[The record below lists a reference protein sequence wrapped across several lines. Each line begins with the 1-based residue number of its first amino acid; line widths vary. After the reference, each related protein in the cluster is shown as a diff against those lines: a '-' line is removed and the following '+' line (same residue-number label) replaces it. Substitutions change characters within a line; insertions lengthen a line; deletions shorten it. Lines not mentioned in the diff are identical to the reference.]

1 MRELLLVLNVKA
13 NTLLKNLFDFRL
25 QSIFKNLSSFVI
37 FGGVALVVFFLARAS
52 TMYLISHAHIG
63 QFLFHRFLSML
74 LYVFFVTV
82 NIGNLIVCYATLY
95 KSDEVTFM
103 MGLPI
108 SHEKI
113 FLLKFVD
120 NFFYSSST
128 LVLLGLSWFLG
139 YGSCYDMPWYFYF
152 TAVFLVFLPFMLIA
166 AILAVLLLMGLMKVA
181 SRFGIRSLMAGAVV
195 VYLSSVFFYFR
206 LTNPVKLVQ
215 EVMRY
220 YPDVNRYFGYLDAP
234 TSKALPSYWVSEF
247 LYWSVVGD
255 PARALPWFALLL
267 LVAAGLMVLAALL
280 AKRIYYDSWLA
291 ASDARAARI
300 SWTQNVRL
308 RFMEFGRVRFFPPHV
323 DAFLKRDF
331 WVFFRDP
338 GQWLHLVLLLV
349 LLLVFIVSLGS
360 LELRSA
366 QPLLQVTSFLV
377 VFLFNGFLLA
387 SVLLRF
393 VFPAVSLESESFWC
407 VRSSPVSLN
416 KLYFYKLGV
425 SSILIL
431 MIAEAL
437 AIASTTLL
445 RNDPVLVG
453 VSAITMALVGLAL
466 TGLNLGAGAYF
477 ATFRERNPI
486 RVASSQGASLTFLG
500 SMFYLSFIAMVL
512 LIPLKRLIDYSVI
525 RGQMIAETLYLPL
538 AVIALLSLLVFSVST
553 GVGLRAIRRDY

>member
-13 NTLLKNLFDFRL
+13 NTVIKSLLDFRP
-25 QSIFKNLSSFVI
+25 QSIFKNLSSFLI
-37 FGGVALVVFFLARAS
+37 FGGVSLGVFFLARAS
-52 TMYLISHAHIG
+52 TTYLIAQAHIG

-139 YGSCYDMPWYFYF
+139 YGSCYEMPWYFYF

-166 AILAVLLLMGLMKVA
+166 AILAVLLLMVSMKLA
-181 SRFGIRSLMAGAVV
+181 SRIGIRSLIAGAVV
-195 VYLSSVFFYFR
+195 VYLGSVFVYFR

-215 EVMRY
+215 EVMKY

-234 TSKALPSYWVSEF
+234 SSRALPSHWVSEF

-255 PARALPWFALLL
+255 PARALPWFSLLL
-267 LVAAGLMVLAALL
+267 LVAAGLMILAALL
-280 AKRIYYDSWLA
+280 AKRMYYDSWLV
-291 ASDARAARI
+291 ASDARAER
-300 SWTQNVRL
+300 SSRVRSFRL
-308 RFMEFGRVRFFPPHV
+308 RFMEFGRGRFFPPHV
-323 DAFLKRDF
+323 DAFLRRDF
-331 WVFFRDP
+331 WLFFRDP

-366 QPLLQVTSFLV
+366 QPMLQVTSFLV

-416 KLYFYKLGV
+416 RLYFYKLAV
-425 SSILIL
+425 SLFVVLI
-431 MIAEAL
+431 IAEAL
-437 AIASTTLL
+437 AVASTTLL

-453 VSAITMALVGLAL
+453 VSAVTMGLVGLAL
-466 TGLNLGAGAYF
+466 TGLNLGAGSYF
-477 ATFRERNPI
+477 ATFKERNPI

-500 SMFYLSFIAMVL
+500 SMFYLSFIAVLL
-512 LIPLKRLIDYSVI
+512 LIPLKRLIDHSVI
-525 RGQMIAETLYLPL
+525 RGQMTVGTIYLPL
-538 AVIALLSLLVFSVST
+538 AVVALFSLLVFGAST
-553 GVGLRAIRRDY
+553 VVGLRAMRRDY